1 MTADVAE
8 GFMGIIYRMRFGVLE
23 QVQVTFVALHLF
35 VGKDELEAS
44 GGNEHQ

>member
-8 GFMGIIYRMRFGVLE
+8 GFVGIICRMRFGVLE
-23 QVQVTFVALHLF
+23 QVQVAFVALHLF

-44 GGNEHQ
+44 GGNKQW